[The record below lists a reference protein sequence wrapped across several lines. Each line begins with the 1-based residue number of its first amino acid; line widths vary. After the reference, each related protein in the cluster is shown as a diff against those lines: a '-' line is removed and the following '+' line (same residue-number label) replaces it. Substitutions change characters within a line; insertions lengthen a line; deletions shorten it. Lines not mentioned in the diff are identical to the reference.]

1 MKQHDYRKWSLN
13 ALNEAIMYQIQYGR
27 DIQKL
32 DHLLAARHYR
42 EAREPEA

>member
-1 MKQHDYRKWSLN
+1 MTDYRKLT
-13 ALNEAIMYQIQYGR
+13 AKELDEAIMYQIQYGR

-42 EAREPEA
+42 EGRERKA

>member
-1 MKQHDYRKWSLN
+1 MTDYRKLT
-13 ALNEAIMYQIQYGR
+13 AKELDDAIMYQIQYGR

-42 EAREPEA
+42 ESKESKA

>member
-1 MKQHDYRKWSLN
+1 MTDYRKLT
-13 ALNEAIMYQIQYGR
+13 AKELDDAIMYQIQYGR

-42 EAREPEA
+42 ESEERKA